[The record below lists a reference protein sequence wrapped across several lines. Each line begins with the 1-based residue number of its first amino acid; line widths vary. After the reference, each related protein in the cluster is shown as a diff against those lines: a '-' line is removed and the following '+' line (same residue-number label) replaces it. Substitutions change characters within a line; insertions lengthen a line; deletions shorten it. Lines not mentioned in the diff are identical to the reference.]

1 MRNMPSDGQ
10 AVQCLRAC
18 SGEARLK
25 IIMKCELP
33 GARVAFLD
41 ESHRKELRNGSGL
54 GLSRNEGNLEVSN
67 EGWCEEDVREK
78 TPRVSRSSQKVD
90 ECNEGRKAGRG
101 GMVQRPTNIAV
112 TLEPTSSGLTVSA
125 ASKAPLPT
133 RRACTRSAR

>member
-33 GARVAFLD
+33 GACVAVLD

-54 GLSRNEGNLEVSN
+54 GLSRNEGNLGVSN
-67 EGWCEEDVREK
+67 EGWCEWKSGRRHHVCREAH
-78 TPRVSRSSQKVD
+78 RRSTSVMREEKL
-90 ECNEGRKAGRG
+90 
-101 GMVQRPTNIAV
+101 AV
-112 TLEPTSSGLTVSA
+112 VGWFN
-125 ASKAPLPT
+125 APLT
-133 RRACTRSAR
+133 